1 MPLQAR
7 PSGAQARYAPPGR
20 SNRPFAS
27 IFSRLAEYSS
37 PCTGSASSTR
47 PFAHSEALTCLD
59 PPIAN
64 TPATTSQMTMH
75 HPGLRAEYR
84 YLRSICGSFPERVTL
99 GRAIGNGWG
108 AAAIS
113 ALAKG
118 FRSLQRRAGP
128 DEAAYLRAI
137 RVASERLHVPA
148 EGSSYLRMP
157 KAPPIDAN
165 WPTITYNTSTNT
177 TPRKAA

>member
-1 MPLQAR
+1 
-7 PSGAQARYAPPGR
+7 
-20 SNRPFAS
+20 
-27 IFSRLAEYSS
+27 
-37 PCTGSASSTR
+37 
-47 PFAHSEALTCLD
+47 
-59 PPIAN
+59 
-64 TPATTSQMTMH
+64 MTIH

-108 AAAIS
+108 AADITE
-113 ALAKG
+113 LAKG
-118 FRSLQRRAGP
+118 FQSLQGRAGP

-148 EGSSYLRMP
+148 EGTSYLRMP

-165 WPTITYNTSTNT
+165 WPTITHNTSTNT

>member
-1 MPLQAR
+1 
-7 PSGAQARYAPPGR
+7 
-20 SNRPFAS
+20 
-27 IFSRLAEYSS
+27 
-37 PCTGSASSTR
+37 
-47 PFAHSEALTCLD
+47 
-59 PPIAN
+59 
-64 TPATTSQMTMH
+64 MTIH

-113 ALAKG
+113 ELAKG

-137 RVASERLHVPA
+137 QVASERLHVPA
-148 EGSSYLRMP
+148 EGTSYLRMP
-157 KAPPIDAN
+157 KAPLIDAN
-165 WPTITYNTSTNT
+165 WPTITHNTSTNT